1 MPSQC
6 YFCSERVRPS
16 YFSYFCDDCAM
27 LRRML
32 MIYSP
37 DKCTEILKR
46 TCLRD
51 DKQIDFK
58 IGQEIKKIVNND
70 IIASGI
76 EKMPTIHE
84 EKPVTPQGAHII
96 STRSKKL

>member
-1 MPSQC
+1 MGLC
-6 YFCSERVRPS
+6 YFCSERERIS
-16 YFSYFCDDCAM
+16 YFSYFCEPCAM

-58 IGQEIKKIVNND
+58 INQEIKKIINND
-70 IIASGI
+70 I
-76 EKMPTIHE
+76 EKLPTINE
-84 EKPVTPQGAHII
+84 EKSTAPA
-96 STRSKKL
+96 SANTRSKKV

>member
-1 MPSQC
+1 MPSKC
-6 YFCSERVRPS
+6 FFCSERDRPS

-51 DKQIDFK
+51 DYK
-58 IGQEIKKIVNND
+58 IGQEIKKIVNKD
-70 IIASGI
+70 I

-84 EKPVTPQGAHII
+84 EKISAV

>member
-1 MPSQC
+1 MPSNC

-51 DKQIDFK
+51 DKQIDYK
-58 IGQEIKKIVNND
+58 IGQEIKKIVNKD
-70 IIASGI
+70 I
-76 EKMPTIHE
+76 EKMPTIYE
-84 EKPVTPQGAHII
+84 EKPVTPQGSHSI

>member
-1 MPSQC
+1 MPSKC
-6 YFCSERVRPS
+6 YFCTERERPS
-16 YFSYFCDDCAM
+16 YFSYFCDECAM

-58 IGQEIKKIVNND
+58 IGQEIKKIVNKD
-70 IIASGI
+70 I

-84 EKPVTPQGAHII
+84 EKPVTYALASTPN
-96 STRSKKL
+96 TRSKKV

>member
-1 MPSQC
+1 MPSNC

-51 DKQIDFK
+51 DKQIDYK
-58 IGQEIKKIVNND
+58 IGQEIKKIVNTD
-70 IIASGI
+70 I

-84 EKPVTPQGAHII
+84 EKPVTYAH
-96 STRSKKL
+96 SSTPTTRSKKV

>member
-1 MPSQC
+1 
-6 YFCSERVRPS
+6 
-16 YFSYFCDDCAM
+16 
-27 LRRML
+27 

-58 IGQEIKKIVNND
+58 INQEIKKIVNKD
-70 IIASGI
+70 I
-76 EKMPTIHE
+76 EKLPTIIE
-84 EKPVTPQGAHII
+84 EKSNAMN
-96 STRSKKL
+96 TRSKKV

>member
-1 MPSQC
+1 MSKC

-51 DKQIDFK
+51 DKQIDYK
-58 IGQEIKKIVNND
+58 IGQEIKKIVNKD
-70 IIASGI
+70 I
-76 EKMPTIHE
+76 EKMPTIQE
-84 EKPVTPQGAHII
+84 EKISNV